1 MDIVSNLYEWILL
14 MTQKHACQTLDSMLE
29 LFSYIDIVSDD
40 TKFIHLF
47 LVNPPNIPRSCH
59 RKNNLT
65 QTRGHPTPTGS
76 FLLPEQQL
84 WEPVVELEQWSKLLN
99 GALLIR
105 SCMFACVG
113 FDTRTKSIEKTGI
126 LCGISCQHLIRRSLD
141 SWFITWCALCPQKA
155 KIGLTWS
162 NHHLPGL

>member
-14 MTQKHACQTLDSMLE
+14 MAQKHQKHACQTLDSMLE
-29 LFSYIDIVSDD
+29 LFSYSCYIDTVSDD
-40 TKFIHLF
+40 TKLIHLF

-59 RKNNLT
+59 RTNNLM
-65 QTRGHPTPTGS
+65 QTRGHPTPYKKTGS

-105 SCMFACVG
+105 SCMFVCVG
-113 FDTRTKSIEKTGI
+113 FVTRTESIEKTGI
-126 LCGISCQHLIRRSLD
+126 
-141 SWFITWCALCPQKA
+141 
-155 KIGLTWS
+155 
-162 NHHLPGL
+162 